1 MWTSVSAT
9 VIWISGKMN
18 HGDRETQ
25 SQMHS
30 IFNRIVFAVLI
41 LLFGVTT
48 CFAKFTVQ
56 LTDGS
61 SQDVSKIYF
70 NGEKADL
77 FLVSGVKRT
86 VPVSSIDFD
95 KSGFKRPNAAI
106 TTIYGTGQPAV
117 SSGLSQPE
125 LEDLWNRSTT
135 TAVANNDFGS
145 VVKGETVHVVESTPV
160 STIIITRDPSG
171 KYKRIVL
178 DTATFMD
185 TFGQTPSQQA
195 PASKVPAPTAPPVE
209 DTGELSFEGTPGNAQ
224 QDEIPDEKDSPR
236 SDLLWIGGGGVAAV
250 LVLLILTIA
259 VKGAAR
265 WVFLLALIGV
275 CVVGGNSAMKTRK
288 QLEHVQA
295 ARDRVAQFFTNYK
308 RLSYDNNV
316 HAAVAYWSRGTSNIK
331 NATEY
336 AAAKSECFRWL
347 ETGKIGIV
355 HTFGVK
361 GEKLE
366 QDSSVTV
373 FVSIDDQLKKILVT
387 DGQPLSWAENNQQ

>member
-1 MWTSVSAT
+1 MLTSVPAA
-9 VIWISGKMN
+9 VIWISERMN
-18 HGDRETQ
+18 HGDSERRR
-25 SQMHS
+25 QMHS
-30 IFNRIVFAVLI
+30 TFNRIVFAVFL
-41 LLFGVTT
+41 LLFGVTA

-56 LTDGS
+56 LKDGT

-70 NGEKADL
+70 KGEKADL
-77 FLVSGVKRT
+77 YLVSGVKRT

-95 KSGFKRPNAAI
+95 RSGFKRPNAAI
-106 TTIYGTGQPAV
+106 TTIYGTGQQVV
-117 SSGLSQPE
+117 SPGLSQPE

-135 TAVANNDFGS
+135 TAVANNDLGS

-160 STIIITRDPSG
+160 STIVITRDPSG

-195 PASKVPAPTAPPVE
+195 PLTRVPAPTVPPVE
-209 DTGELSFEGTPGNAQ
+209 ETGDLSLEGTPGDAL
-224 QDEIPDEKDSPR
+224 QDEIPDEKDSPK

-250 LVLLILTIA
+250 LVLLILTIV
-259 VKGAAR
+259 VKGVAR

-308 RLSYDNNV
+308 RLSDDTSV
-316 HAAVAYWSRGTSNIK
+316 HAAVAYWSRGTSNIQ

-347 ETGKIGIV
+347 ETGKVGIV
-355 HTFGVK
+355 HTFASK

-366 QDSSVTV
+366 ANSSVTV